1 MDAHAYRPVG
11 VLVLALLLIL
21 LAVDAIVGGVLLI
34 ADPAGGLLGMPVSLL
49 EGSPFRDYLV
59 PGLILFGLLGVVPL
73 AVVAGVWFRPRWA
86 YVQRL
91 GMHGAWLAAIG
102 VGAALIVWILVQMT
116 ILRFFLQPVLLAL
129 GVAIMGVGLIPAV
142 RRHYMHARAM
152 LR

>member
-116 ILRFFLQPVLLAL
+116 ILRFFLQPVVLAL

>member
-1 MDAHAYRPVG
+1 MDVHGYRPVG

-49 EGSPFRDYLV
+49 EGSPFRDYLL

-129 GVAIMGVGLIPAV
+129 GVAIMGVGLLPPV